1 MSSELSF
8 FGTTIPFD
16 SDLIR
21 YNELRLKYESH
32 ALESSKIFTEKYK
45 KKLKSLDD
53 IHNYADDIAGELI
66 YECIQKHV
74 INDVLELGVFDVTV
88 EQLLEMYIEN
98 NYCVWEDAFT
108 EIDERYLEIVLEKQQ
123 MEEYRRNRKAGRGK
137 WIGGGFGLGSAI
149 KGALQAGAIN
159 MATGAAHSLV
169 NGIGGIGTSIKAS
182 SQKDKIYH
190 DINTFASLK
199 DGLYNSILNF
209 HYLIIEIANQHG
221 IDSIKI
227 CISDEDE
234 NNSNSILEN
243 LKRYEV
249 DEDKRISLLRQ
260 AIYSN
265 PYNEEAYIY
274 ALDVLGDT
282 NGEIEKIA
290 NIFGRDL
297 AGYKLKIVGE
307 KLKKLDLS
315 TEQKALEARK
325 YVLKVAEE
333 YGLEDAGEYLNH
345 VDAALEKFD
354 IQARTV
360 EKVVYS
366 TRNQANEIRQ
376 MKDRIENSLKSKNPN
391 EMLQLK
397 CEVID
402 KFLGDEVLIPYIGKI
417 DKIFTNNL
425 TVEFNKI
432 SFNDELSV
440 AQSKDNIFKL
450 IDFYK
455 LGEDNEKVRSIY
467 KAFNEFDTKRL
478 TVGNHL
484 FNTKEEADIARKELM
499 SIEALFKNHER
510 MNIYELLNLR
520 IALNKNNYI
529 TVIKEDFENLVNSKI
544 INMINNELKG
554 FDIRTKEGA
563 MAYRERLN
571 RFTDCDI
578 PNFNVYMDRINEQI
592 TKLDIEERTFEN
604 VLYKT
609 KEEADIARREKIEL
623 DGLLKNYIN
632 MDESSLLELRNRIV
646 NGDFKVLPTEAYIK
660 MIDDR
665 LNTINS
671 LNRTVDGVLHD
682 TLDEAKAAKEE
693 MANLKIDRNSII
705 KLNKK
710 QLTEL
715 VEKIKNENYKTKL
728 SQIYY
733 NEAIALLSAMN
744 SKESSGFK
752 RALRHQR
759 RINYGLIKIII
770 SISLNLMSMLF
781 LLSSSLI
788 IEEKVLPFVVLVL
801 SVIGLIAYAVEL
813 ISCAI
818 SWSKYKKLPGYEMY
832 FKKNKLKGKL
842 LLISILIFITTLVL
856 MVVTSSTS
864 NVK

>member
-1 MSSELSF
+1 MSSEFSF
-8 FGTTIPFD
+8 YGTTIPFD
-16 SDLIR
+16 SDLIS
-21 YNELRLKYESH
+21 YNELRLKYENY
-32 ALESSKIFTEKYK
+32 ALESTRIFSEKYK

-66 YECIQKHV
+66 YECIQNHAIK
-74 INDVLELGVFDVTV
+74 DVLELDVFDVTV

-108 EIDERYLEIVLEKQQ
+108 EIDEKYLEIVLEKQQ
-123 MEEYRRNRKAGRGK
+123 MEEYRRSRKDCRGK
-137 WIGGGFGLGSAI
+137 WIGGGFGFGGAI

-169 NGIGGIGTSIKAS
+169 NGIGSIGTSIKAS
-182 SQKDKIYH
+182 SQKDKIYN
-190 DINTFASLK
+190 DKNTFASLRE
-199 DGLYNSILNF
+199 GLYNSILNL
-209 HYLIIEIANQHG
+209 HYLIIEIANQHD

-234 NNSNSILEN
+234 NNSDSIMEN
-243 LKRYEV
+243 LKRYDV

-265 PYNEEAYIY
+265 PYNEEAYVY
-274 ALDVLGDT
+274 ALDVLGDA

-290 NIFGRDL
+290 NYFGRDL
-297 AGYKLKIVGE
+297 AGYKLKIIGE
-307 KLKKLDLS
+307 KLKRLDLS

-325 YVLKVAEE
+325 YVLRVAEE
-333 YGLEDAGEYLNH
+333 YGLEDAGEYLSP
-345 VDAALEKFD
+345 VDTAIEKFD

-360 EKVVYS
+360 DKVVYS

-376 MKDRIENSLKSKNPN
+376 MKDRLENALKSKNVN
-391 EMLQLK
+391 EMLMLK

-425 TVEFNKI
+425 ATEFNKI
-432 SFNDELSV
+432 NFNDELNV

-455 LGEDNEKVRSIY
+455 LGEDNEKVKSIY
-467 KAFNEFDTKRL
+467 KAFNEFDTRRL
-478 TVGNHL
+478 TVGNHI

-499 SIEALFKNHER
+499 SIELLFKNHER

-520 IALNKNNYI
+520 IALNKNNYV
-529 TVIKEDFENLVNSKI
+529 TVIKDDFENLVNSKI
-544 INMINNELKG
+544 VNMINNELKG
-554 FDIRTKEGA
+554 FDMRTKEGA
-563 MAYRERLN
+563 MACRERLN
-571 RFTDCDI
+571 KFADCDI
-578 PNFNVYMDRINEQI
+578 PNFNVYIDKINEQI

-623 DGLLKNYIN
+623 DSLLKNYIN
-632 MDESSLLELRNRIV
+632 MDESSLSELKNRIV

-693 MANLKIDRNSII
+693 MANLNIDRNSII

-710 QLTEL
+710 QLTNL
-715 VEKIKNENYKTKL
+715 AEKIKNENYKTKL

-733 NEAIALLSAMN
+733 NEAMGLLSTMD
-744 SKESSGFK
+744 SRGGSGFK

-759 RINYGLIKIII
+759 RINYGLIKLII
-770 SISLNLMSMLF
+770 SIALNLMSMLF
-781 LLSSSLI
+781 LVSSCLY
-788 IEEKVLPFVVLVL
+788 IEGEVLPLVVLGL
-801 SVIGLIAYAVEL
+801 SVIGVIAYAVEL

-818 SWSKYKKLPGYEMY
+818 SWLKYKKLPGYEMY

-842 LLISILIFITTLVL
+842 LLISILIFIATLVL
-856 MVVTSSTS
+856 MVVVFSTSS
-864 NVK
+864 VK